1 MCLNDTLTIFHSK
14 MKVTWTLFFS
24 LCQDYKTS
32 QFKPPEWNAVK
43 SDLVKTLNIEMCDAF
58 NADFNIIVAKYKKM
72 KNSQNSKWSSYRN
85 NTSTTMNEV
94 IFDTDNYNSCAQEDP
109 PPPTLPPTLSLTHSP
124 FLSLQNYSTQTESPV
139 MLDAATIT
147 GLCCNMCEYRTDR
160 HYNFERHMR
169 RQHERNLF

>member
-1 MCLNDTLTIFHSK
+1 

-58 NADFNIIVAKYKKM
+58 NADFNIIVAKYKKI
-72 KNSQNSKWSSYRN
+72 KNRQNSKWSSYRN
-85 NTSTTMNEV
+85 NTTMNEV

-109 PPPTLPPTLSLTHSP
+109 PLTPNFTLFFAQP
-124 FLSLQNYSTQTESPV
+124 FTPIREGGRRSIVGTSKKGLIRVLLQSSKV
-139 MLDAATIT
+139 
-147 GLCCNMCEYRTDR
+147 
-160 HYNFERHMR
+160 F
-169 RQHERNLF
+169 